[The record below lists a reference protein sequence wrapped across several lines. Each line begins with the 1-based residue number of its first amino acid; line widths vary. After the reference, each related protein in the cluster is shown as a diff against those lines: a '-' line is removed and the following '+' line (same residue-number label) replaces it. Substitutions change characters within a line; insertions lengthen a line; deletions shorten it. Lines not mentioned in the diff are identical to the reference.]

1 MNFLQK
7 MTYEVLTGTME
18 VSLFMTDDEIK
29 EKVIQMGNNNVLRE
43 FFSNYSTGELLDII
57 EQTMEN
63 QD

>member
-1 MNFLQK
+1 MNILQK
-7 MTYEVLTGTME
+7 MAYEVLTGTME
-18 VSLFMTDDEIK
+18 VALFMTDEEIK
-29 EKVIQMGNNNVLRE
+29 EKVIQMGNNDVLRE